1 MGQRFRPR
9 LIDDARSTAR
19 KADVL
24 NANAGST
31 SAYSQKLNSLADR
44 LHQDMDVLKTV
55 QTNFGGTLQREL
67 EAFAKRGAEV
77 GHRKLDRKISTWLI

>member
-1 MGQRFRPR
+1 MVSPR
-9 LIDDARSTAR
+9 TETALITARMLIHRSDVAR

-55 QTNFGGTLQREL
+55 QTDFGGTLQREL
-67 EAFAKRGAEV
+67 EALAKRGAEV
-77 GHRKLDRKISTWLI
+77 GLDRA